1 MKLIKTAA
9 DHAAALEALEA
20 LMIAN
25 PRAGSKD
32 SEKIELLGFLIET
45 YEQKQYPIA
54 PPHPVEAIRF
64 AMDQKDLKQVD
75 LVAFIGSK
83 SRVSEILSGKRELTL
98 NMVRELHN
106 NLDIPLKSLVSDP
119 EFELPERIEVSDY
132 PVKAMFDANYFKSTI
147 GQNWVEV
154 KDRLEDLLHE
164 FFSGRENDH
173 LGVLNRLT
181 STNKNKI
188 NQQALHAWR
197 CRVLDRA
204 AKLDLPKYD
213 SSALNKILVDQ
224 LKALSALPSGP
235 VLVQNRL
242 HEVGIAMITEGHLP
256 QTRLDGAAMMHPNGF
271 PVIALTL
278 RYDRLDN
285 FWFTLFHELG
295 HVMLHLQNDPEGFLD
310 TDIDSHSTKAI
321 EKAADQFALDSFI
334 SPEQWEEVRYLTTAK
349 EIKKAAKK
357 LGISQS
363 ILAGRL
369 RREARDYR
377 KHRTL
382 IGQGHVKCQFE
393 PAI

>member
-9 DHAAALEALEA
+9 DHTAALEELEA

-25 PRAGSKD
+25 PPAGSED

-45 YEQKQYPIA
+45 YEQKQHPIA

-64 AMDQKDLKQVD
+64 AMEQQELKQVD
-75 LVAFIGSK
+75 LVPFIGSK

-106 NLDIPLKSLVSDP
+106 GLGIPLKSLVNDP

-132 PVKAMFDANYFKSTI
+132 PVKAMFDAGYFKSATKKK
-147 GQNWVEV
+147 WVEV
-154 KDRLEDLLHE
+154 KDRLEELLHE
-164 FFSGRENDH
+164 FFSGRENDPI
-173 LGVLNRLT
+173 GALNRQT
-181 STNKNKI
+181 SSKKNKI
-188 NQQALHAWR
+188 DQQALHAWR

-204 AKLDLPKYD
+204 AALDLPEYD
-213 SSALNKILVDQ
+213 PNVLNEMLVGQ

-235 VLVQNRL
+235 VLVRDRL
-242 HEVGIAMITEGHLP
+242 HEAGIAMITEEHLP
-256 QTRLDGAAMMHPNGF
+256 KTLLDGAAMMHPNGF

-285 FWFTLFHELG
+285 FWFTLFHEFG
-295 HVMLHLQNDPEGFLD
+295 HVMLHLPDDPDGFLD
-310 TDIDSHSTKAI
+310 TDIDSQSTKAI
-321 EKAADQFALDSFI
+321 EKEADAFALNSFI
-334 SPEQWEEVRYLTTAK
+334 SPEQWEEVRYITTAR
-349 EIKKAAKK
+349 EIRRSASI
-357 LGISQS
+357 LGISPA

-382 IGQGHVKCQFE
+382 IGQGDVRCQFE
-393 PAI
+393 NIH